1 MNPNQ
6 IQNTLVL
13 CLILGYALMEIVSR
27 LYRRK
32 VNASGDDT
40 KLELL
45 MFISLLA
52 ITQPLAILVTSKLGN
67 TFFPDAKGLIAD

>member
-1 MNPNQ
+1 
-6 IQNTLVL
+6 
-13 CLILGYALMEIVSR
+13 MEIVSR

-32 VNASGDDT
+32 ANASGDDT

-67 TFFPDAKGLIAD
+67 TYSPMLKV

>member
-1 MNPNQ
+1 MNPTQ

-13 CLILGYALMEIVSR
+13 CLILGFAVMEIVSR
-27 LYRRK
+27 LYHRK

-67 TFFPDAKGLIAD
+67 TFSPMPKV